1 MSAFY
6 RIVYSDYLQR
16 TRSYA
21 FLITLAI
28 ALYAAYAFM
37 PAPNADYTTVR
48 VGHYVGVQNSA
59 WTGYVTA
66 MMSCTF
72 ICWIGFYLVN
82 SGIQKDIQTGVGMI
96 IATTGISNFRYLMA
110 KALSNFLVLT
120 SILGCTF
127 LMSIALFSIRDTGYA
142 FEPLQFIIP
151 YLVIAVPS
159 IFFFSALAVTA
170 EVFLYRFSVLQ
181 NIGAFFFFCFI
192 ITLQL
197 KVAPIF
203 DILGV
208 KPVTTAM
215 EQTVLHQYKDT
226 VAVSSIGFNFSKKSS
241 ISHFVFTGV
250 NWPIS
255 IILSRIAV
263 ICAGLIFVFLS
274 SLFFHRF
281 DIRERIKIKKKIKII
296 ENPHPLKQL
305 KDIRL
310 SELPPVVTSYKI
322 MPFIKTELLMLFRK
336 GPKWLWFINLGGM
349 IALLFAPLEIAHQII
364 LPVIW
369 FLQVGRWA
377 DLSSKEKTNRI
388 HYFTF
393 ASYKPLTRLLP
404 AQIAAGIISALALA
418 LPLLLR
424 YVVLMQFSAILSIV
438 SGSVFVI
445 LLAVALGILSG
456 GKKLFEIIFFLLTYF
471 NVNKV
476 PFTDYFGGMH
486 QNASYLISIGG
497 LIALLIFISFTLRKM
512 EIRRL

>member
-1 MSAFY
+1 MSTFY

-37 PAPNADYTTVR
+37 PAPDAAYTTVR
-48 VGHYVGVQNSA
+48 VNNYVGVQNSA

-72 ICWIGFYLVN
+72 ICWIGFYLIN

-96 IATTGISNFRYLMA
+96 IATTGISNFKYLLA

-120 SILGCTF
+120 SILGCAF
-127 LMSIALFSIRDTGYA
+127 LMSIALFFIRQTGYA

-192 ITLQL
+192 ISLQL
-197 KVAPIF
+197 KVAPAF

-208 KPVTTAM
+208 KPVTIAM
-215 EQTVLHQYKDT
+215 EQTVLHQHK
-226 VAVSSIGFNFSKKSS
+226 VNAVVSSMGFNFSKKSS
-241 ISHFVFTGV
+241 IRHFIFNGV
-250 NWPIS
+250 NWPVS
-255 IILSRIAV
+255 IILSRIIV
-263 ICAGLIFVFLS
+263 GCSGLLFVFLS
-274 SLFFHRF
+274 SFFFHRF
-281 DIRERIKIKKKIKII
+281 DIRERVKTKKKVKII
-296 ENPHPLKQL
+296 ENAFQPKQL

-349 IALLFAPLEIAHQII
+349 AALLFAPFETAHQII
-364 LPVIW
+364 LPILW

-404 AQIAAGIISALALA
+404 AQIAAGIISALVLA

-424 YVVLMQFSAILSIV
+424 CLVLMQFSAILSIL
-438 SGSVFVI
+438 SGSIFII

-471 NVNKV
+471 NINKV
-476 PFTDYFGGMH
+476 LFTDYFGGMH
-486 QNASYLISIGG
+486 QSAPYLMLIGG
-497 LIALLIFISFTLRKM
+497 LIAFLIFISFTLRKM